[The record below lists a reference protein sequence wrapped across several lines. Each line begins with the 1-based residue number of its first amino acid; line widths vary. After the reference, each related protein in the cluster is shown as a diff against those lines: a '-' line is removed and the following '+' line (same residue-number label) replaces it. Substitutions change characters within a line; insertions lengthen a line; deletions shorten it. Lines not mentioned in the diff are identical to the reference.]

1 MMAGAGGLKTSG
13 PLSPDLVGDRDK
25 GGSVRSIVGQ
35 AGGGFEGV
43 FNDE

>member
-13 PLSPDLVGDRDK
+13 PLSLVLVGDRVK
-25 GGSVRSIVGQ
+25 VGSGWSIVGQ
-35 AGGGFEGV
+35 VGGGFPGV

>member
-13 PLSPDLVGDRDK
+13 PLSLVRVK
-25 GGSVRSIVGQ
+25 VGSGWSIVGQ
-35 AGGGFEGV
+35 VGGGFTGV